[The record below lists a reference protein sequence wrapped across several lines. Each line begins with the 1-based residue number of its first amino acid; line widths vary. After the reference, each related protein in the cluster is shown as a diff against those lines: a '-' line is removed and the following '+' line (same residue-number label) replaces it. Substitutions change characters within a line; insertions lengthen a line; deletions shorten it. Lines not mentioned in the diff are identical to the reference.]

1 MQNTII
7 NSATEKLSPFK
18 TLTAEQENLVNDILS
33 FTTKHIKQDY

>member
-18 TLTAEQENLVNDILS
+18 TLTAEQESLVTDILY
-33 FTTKHIKQDY
+33 FTKKTY